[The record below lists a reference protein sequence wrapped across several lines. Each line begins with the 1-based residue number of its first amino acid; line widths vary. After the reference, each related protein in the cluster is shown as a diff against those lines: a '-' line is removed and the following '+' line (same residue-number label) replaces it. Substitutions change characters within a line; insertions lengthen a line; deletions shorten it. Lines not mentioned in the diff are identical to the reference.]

1 MDRYNHSEE
10 MPVTRP
16 AEITTTQLFS
26 RAGMGYLWN
35 KRAEL
40 DPGQAKI
47 LNTIHNN
54 KKKKDIET
62 KQIVTYKLSYSK
74 TGRRGYG
81 RYYSSIG
88 GLETVEK
95 ECRGTLCRDYYHDI
109 DMVNCHPVLLEQLA
123 KNAYNKDLPALS
135 YYIKHREEILAMIS
149 DNRDE
154 AKTEIIRIVYGGK
167 NTFKHTE
174 VFASEIRD
182 FTQFL
187 IQKGDYADLWDV
199 IKNDEPEF
207 IDGKLK
213 FKVNK
218 YGRFLSYVLQT
229 AECDCMLAMKESLEK
244 DGWSVDVLCYDGMMI
259 RKREGVSYEES
270 LRNAEAYI
278 AKKTGYKVSLVEKP
292 MDFFEV
298 PKMEEEIV
306 KGVSLKDY
314 NEVKAEFERNHFY
327 HIKTDQIGELDEK
340 GEIFFMTK
348 AHAKNYLGT
357 KYIFKHS
364 DKFGDHTSFINIWMN
379 DPARRSIH
387 TIDFKETDDPAVFV
401 IPLQFAYE
409 KVQTA
414 DPDAA
419 QKYLD
424 LLDIL
429 ATGEQKEYLLNYLA
443 HILQKPLENPKVAV
457 VLTGLK
463 GCGKDTPIDIFMEH
477 VVGALYSKN
486 YDSNEQFFDK
496 HDLGRLNKF
505 LVKLEEAD
513 PVICKKN
520 ASNLKARITAN
531 YSSFNPKGLNPFEA
545 ANYGRNFYTT
555 NKGNPFEMSD
565 GERRF
570 FIMNAKA
577 NRKGDYEY
585 WKDIRKT
592 LFTPSAGR
600 AIAEML
606 LARDIS
612 KWNPFDMPVSEYQ
625 KAVVDSEK
633 SSEQDF
639 VDNWDGEEATVS
651 DLFILYKAHC
661 AEHSLPSAQNA
672 MSFGKRLLPLL
683 RDGVIQKKKTK
694 TSYVYKK

>member
-1 MDRYNHSEE
+1 

-40 DPGQAKI
+40 DPGQVKI
-47 LNTIHNN
+47 LNAIYNN
-54 KKKKDIET
+54 KKKKDIDT
-62 KQIVTYKLSYSK
+62 KQTIVYKLSRSK
-74 TGRRGYG
+74 AGQLGYG
-81 RYYSSIG
+81 RYYSTIG

-95 ECRGTLCRDYYHDI
+95 ECRGTLCREFYHDI
-109 DMVNCHPVLLEQLA
+109 DIVNCHPVLLEQLA
-123 KNAYNKDLPALS
+123 KNAYNKELPALS
-135 YYIKHREEILAMIS
+135 YYNKHREEVLAMIS
-149 DNRDE
+149 DNRNE
-154 AKTEIIRIVYGGK
+154 AKTEVIRIMYGGK
-167 NTFKHTE
+167 NTHQQTD
-174 VFASEIRD
+174 ALAHEIRN

-187 IQKGDYADLWDV
+187 IAKGDYADLWNV
-199 IKNDEPEF
+199 VKNED
-207 IDGKLK
+207 
-213 FKVNK
+213 NK
-218 YGRFLSYVLQT
+218 YGTFLSHVLQT
-229 AECDCMLAMKESLEK
+229 AECDCMLALKESLEK
-244 DGWSVDVLCYDGMMI
+244 DGWSVDVLCYDGVMI
-259 RKREGVSYEES
+259 RKREGIDYQQS
-270 LRNAEAYI
+270 LRNAEAHI
-278 AKKTGYKVSLVEKP
+278 QKKTGYKVSLVEKP

-306 KGVSLKDY
+306 KGVSLKSY
-314 NEVKAEFERNHFY
+314 SEVKAEFERNHFY

-357 KYIFKHS
+357 KYLFKHS
-364 DKFGDHTSFINIWMN
+364 EKFGDHTSFINIWMN

-414 DPDAA
+414 DPEAA

-443 HILQKPLENPKVAV
+443 HILQKPLENPKVAL
-457 VLTGLK
+457 VLSGRK

-486 YDSNEQFFDK
+486 YDSNDQFFDK
-496 HDLGRLNKF
+496 HDIGRLNKF

-531 YSSFNPKGLNPFEA
+531 YASFNPKGLSPFDMP
-545 ANYGRNFYTT
+545 NYARNFFTT
-555 NKGNPFEMSD
+555 NTGNPFEMTE
-565 GERRF
+565 ERRF
-570 FIMNAKA
+570 SFYNAKS
-577 NRKGDYEY
+577 NRKGDFEY

-612 KWNPFDMPVSEYQ
+612 NWNSFDMPASEYQ
-625 KAVVDSEK
+625 KAVMESEK
-633 SSEQDF
+633 TSEQDF
-639 VDNWDGEEATVS
+639 VDNWDGEEATVG
-651 DLFILYKAHC
+651 DLFILYKTHC
-661 AEHSLPSAQNA
+661 AERSLPSAQNA
-672 MSFGKRLLPLL
+672 ISFGKRLLPLL
-683 RDGVIQKKKTK
+683 RDGMIQKKKTS
-694 TSYVYKK
+694 TTYVYKK

>member
-1 MDRYNHSEE
+1 MNRLFTLEE
-10 MPVTRP
+10 MTRP
-16 AEITTTQLFS
+16 ADITTTQLFS

-40 DPGQAKI
+40 DPGQVKI
-47 LNTIHNN
+47 LNAIYNN
-54 KKKKDIET
+54 KKKKDLET
-62 KQIVTYKLSYSK
+62 KQTIVYKLSRSK
-74 TGRRGYG
+74 IGQLGYG
-81 RYYSSIG
+81 RYYSNVG
-88 GLETVEK
+88 GLETIEK
-95 ECRGTLCRDYYHDI
+95 ECRGTLCREFYHDI
-109 DMVNCHPVLLEQLA
+109 DIVNCHPVLLEQLA
-123 KNAYNKDLPALS
+123 KNFYDKELPALS
-135 YYIKHREEILAMIS
+135 YYIKNREEILAMIS

-154 AKTEIIRIVYGGK
+154 AKTEIIRIIYGGK

-187 IQKGDYADLWDV
+187 IQRGDYADLWNV
-199 IKNDEPEF
+199 IKNDDPEF
-207 IDGKLK
+207 IDGQNKIK
-213 FKVNK
+213 ANK
-218 YGRFLSYVLQT
+218 YGKFLSFVLQS
-229 AECDCMLAMKESLEK
+229 AECACMLAMKESLEAEE
-244 DGWSVDVLCYDGMMI
+244 WSVDVLCYDGVMI
-259 RKREGVSYEES
+259 RKREGINYMQS
-270 LRNAEAYI
+270 LRNAEAHI
-278 AKKTGYKVSLVEKP
+278 EKKTGYKVSLAEKE
-292 MDFFEV
+292 MAFFEI

-314 NEVKAEFERNHFY
+314 NEVKTEFERTHFY

-379 DPARRSIH
+379 DPSRRSIH

-409 KVQTA
+409 KVPTA

-419 QKYLD
+419 QKYLE

-429 ATGEQKEYLLNYLA
+429 ATGDQKEYFLNYLA

-545 ANYGRNFYTT
+545 TNYGRNFYTT

-639 VDNWDGEEATVS
+639 VDNWDGEPASVGE
-651 DLFILYKAHC
+651 LFLLYKAHC
-661 AEHSLPSAQNA
+661 AEQSLPSAHNVI
-672 MSFGKRLLPLL
+672 SFGKRLLPLL
-683 RDGVIQKKKTK
+683 RDGAITKKKTSA
-694 TSYVYKK
+694 TYVYAK

>member
-1 MDRYNHSEE
+1 MLAK
-10 MPVTRP
+10 RP

-26 RAGMGYLWN
+26 RAGMGFLWN

-40 DPGQAKI
+40 DPGQVKI
-47 LNTIHNN
+47 LNAIYNN
-54 KKKKDIET
+54 KKKKDIDT
-62 KQIVTYKLSYSK
+62 KQTIIYKLSRSK
-74 TGRRGYG
+74 VGQLGYG

-95 ECRGTLCRDYYHDI
+95 ECRGTLCREFYHDI
-109 DMVNCHPVLLEQLA
+109 DIVNCHPVLLEQLA
-123 KNAYNKDLPALS
+123 NNAYNKELPALS
-135 YYIKHREEILAMIS
+135 YYNKHRDEVLAMIS

-154 AKTEIIRIVYGGK
+154 AKTEVIRIMYGGK
-167 NTFKHTE
+167 NTHQQTD
-174 VFASEIRD
+174 ALAHEIRD

-187 IQKGDYADLWDV
+187 IAKGDYADLWNV
-199 IKNDEPEF
+199 VKNED
-207 IDGKLK
+207 
-213 FKVNK
+213 NK
-218 YGRFLSYVLQT
+218 YGTFLSHVLQT
-229 AECDCMLAMKESLEK
+229 AEAGCMLAMKESLEK
-244 DGWSVDVLCYDGMMI
+244 DGWSVDVLCYDGTMI
-259 RKREGVSYEES
+259 RKREGIDYQQS
-270 LRNAEAYI
+270 LRNAEAHI
-278 AKKTGYKVSLVEKP
+278 LKNTGYKVSLVEKP

-314 NEVKAEFERNHFY
+314 SEVKAEFERNHFY

-357 KYIFKHS
+357 KYLFKHS

-419 QKYLD
+419 QKYLE

-429 ATGEQKEYLLNYLA
+429 ASGEQKEYLLSYLA
-443 HILQKPLENPKVAV
+443 HILQKPLENPKVAL
-457 VLTGLK
+457 VLSGLK

-513 PVICKKN
+513 PIICKKN

-570 FIMNAKA
+570 FILNAKS
-577 NRKGDYEY
+577 NRKGDFEY

-612 KWNPFDMPVSEYQ
+612 KWNSFDMPISEYQ
-625 KAVVDSEK
+625 KAVVESEK
-633 SSEQDF
+633 NSEQDF

-651 DLFILYKAHC
+651 DLFILYKTYC
-661 AEHSLPSAQNA
+661 SERSLPWAQNT

-683 RDGVIQKKKTK
+683 RDGVIQKKKTS
-694 TSYVYKK
+694 TTYVYKK